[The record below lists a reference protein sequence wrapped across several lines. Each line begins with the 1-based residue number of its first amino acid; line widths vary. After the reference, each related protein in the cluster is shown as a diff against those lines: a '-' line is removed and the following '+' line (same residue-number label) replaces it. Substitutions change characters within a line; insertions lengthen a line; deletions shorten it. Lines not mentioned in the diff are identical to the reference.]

1 MQHREKLDEL
11 LLRAGL
17 TFVEDVCPAS
27 LFPPEAGW
35 RIARGIGAPG
45 GVVRD
50 APHGVGRVAAP
61 EGAVRDAALD
71 SPVREALDA
80 AWWRRLADSDGEF
93 LVAVLGHRIGGND
106 SCWTRVRYA
115 GTGVPGLT
123 GDPGF
128 VALSL
133 DGQVL
138 LAEVPGADGPRVTAL
153 DRLPERL
160 EEAAA
165 AAGQE
170 TEAER
175 AEVWAAVP
183 GRPAWPLHW
192 AEGIGSNPAASD
204 DLLIRLLDVEAGF
217 LHGCDRHAVLDAAVA
232 HPDPQVRSTP
242 ADTFRPKLTP
252 DQWIRLVRAEPSP
265 SRRVLRAERACAR
278 GVELPGDLYD
288 DLLAGPSRAEAAEL
302 PGLPAHHLPGLAAD
316 ADPRVR
322 ATACARW
329 EDLAAPLRARLLADG
344 DDAVRSAALLAHH
357 IAVPMPPE
365 VFAALPQ
372 PRRALEQCRL
382 APELEAELVRD
393 GDAEVRRALAANPAL
408 TAHSVAVLSED
419 PHDDVRSVV
428 ALRPDLDEG
437 QRAAVR
443 HHFDPTS
450 MSHTLTWVEGL
461 HGDADAMRRLAVSS
475 HPLIRRSVARARR
488 LPPDVVERLA
498 RDEDRTVRLFLAESC
513 DDAPAEMLLEV
524 WRWWDGSFSHPDRPR
539 SHPNF
544 PRTGLLRYAGDPAG
558 RMRRLALDDP
568 ESTPADVARLARD
581 PEAEVRRRAAE
592 DARLSPADAVRL
604 LNDPSA
610 LVRGTAMRNPRLP
623 ARVLAGLLHDRDTA
637 CAAVT
642 NPAIPV
648 PVLHRIL
655 SAAAA
660 AVAACG

>member
-1 MQHREKLDEL
+1 MQHEQKLHGL
-11 LLRAGL
+11 LARAGL
-17 TFVEDVCPAS
+17 TVVEDMRPGS
-27 LFPPEAGW
+27 LLPLDAGW
-35 RIARGIGAPG
+35 RIARGI
-45 GVVRD
+45 
-50 APHGVGRVAAP
+50 AAP
-61 EGAVRDAALD
+61 DGAA
-71 SPVREALDA
+71 REALDA
-80 AWWRRLADSDGEF
+80 TWWRRLADADGEF

-106 SCWTRVRYA
+106 SLWTRVRYA
-115 GTGVPGLT
+115 GEGVPGLT

-138 LAEVPGADGPRVTAL
+138 LAEVPGADGSRVTAF

-165 AAGQE
+165 AAGRE
-170 TEAER
+170 TEVER

-192 AEGIGSNPAASD
+192 AEGIGSNPAAPD
-204 DLLIRLLDVEAGF
+204 ELLIRLLDVEAGF
-217 LHGCDRHAVLDAAVA
+217 LYGCDRPAVLDAAVA
-232 HPDPQVRSTP
+232 HPDPHVRSRP
-242 ADTFRPKLTP
+242 ADTFRPKLTS
-252 DQWIRLVRAEPSP
+252 DQWVRLVRAEPSP
-265 SRRVLRAERACAR
+265 SRRVHQAERACAW
-278 GVELPGDLYD
+278 GVELPGDLYA
-288 DLLAGPSRAEAAEL
+288 DLLAGPSRAQAAEL
-302 PGLPAHHLPGLAAD
+302 PGLPASHLPSLAAD

-329 EDLAAPLRARLLADG
+329 EDLAASMRARLLADT
-344 DDAVRSAALLAHH
+344 DDAVRTAALLAHH
-357 IAVPMPPE
+357 TDVPMPRE
-365 VFAALPQ
+365 VFAALPP

-382 APELEAELVRD
+382 SPELEAELVRD
-393 GDAEVRRALAANPAL
+393 GDAEVRRALAANPRL
-408 TAHSVAVLSED
+408 SAHSVAVLAED
-419 PHDDVRSVV
+419 PHDDIRSAV
-428 ALRPDLDEG
+428 ALRPDLDEE

-443 HHFDPTS
+443 YDFDPTS
-450 MSHTLTWVEGL
+450 MSRTLPWVQDL

-475 HPLIRRSVARARR
+475 HPLIRRSVARARH

-544 PRTGLLRYAGDPAG
+544 PRTGLLRYADDPAG
-558 RMRRLALDDP
+558 RMRRLTLDDP

-581 PEAEVRRRAAE
+581 PEAEVRHRAAE
-592 DARLSPADAVRL
+592 DPRLSPADAVRL
-604 LNDPSA
+604 LNDPA
-610 LVRGTAMRNPRLP
+610 AHVRGTAMRNLRLP
-623 ARVLAGLLHDRDTA
+623 ACVLAGLLHDRDTA
-637 CAAVT
+637 WVAVT

-655 SAAAA
+655 AAASA
-660 AVAACG
+660 AVAV

>member
-1 MQHREKLDEL
+1 MQRREELHEL

-17 TFVEDVCPAS
+17 TVVEEVYPGS

-35 RIARGIGAPG
+35 RIARGI
-45 GVVRD
+45 
-50 APHGVGRVAAP
+50 AAP
-61 EGAVRDAALD
+61 DG
-71 SPVREALDA
+71 PVREALDSV
-80 AWWRRLADSDGEF
+80 WWRRLAGADGEF

-106 SCWTRVRYA
+106 SWWTRVRFADADADADADSGA
-115 GTGVPGLT
+115 GDSHADVPGLT
-123 GDPGF
+123 GGPGF

-138 LAEVPGADGPRVTAL
+138 LAEVPDADGNRVTAL

-160 EEAAA
+160 AEAAEAAA
-165 AAGQE
+165 GEGE
-170 TEAER
+170 TER
-175 AEVWAAVP
+175 AEIWAAVP

-192 AEGIGSNPAASD
+192 AEAIGFNPAAPD
-204 DLLIRLLDVEAGF
+204 ELLIRLLEVEWGF
-217 LHGCDRHAVLDAAVA
+217 LHGCDRPAVLDAAVA
-232 HPDPQVRSTP
+232 HPDPQVRSRP
-242 ADTFRPKLTP
+242 ADTFRPELSP
-252 DQWIRLVRAEPSP
+252 DQWVRLVRAEPSP
-265 SRRVLRAERACAR
+265 SRRVLWAEHACAW

-288 DLLAGPSRAEAAEL
+288 DLLNGPSRLQAAEL
-302 PGLPAHHLPGLAAD
+302 PGLPAHHLPSLAAD
-316 ADPRVR
+316 ADPRAR

-329 EDLAAPLRARLLADG
+329 EDLAAPLRALLLADT
-344 DDAVRSAALLAHH
+344 DDAVRTAALLAHH
-357 IAVPMPPE
+357 TAVPMPRE
-365 VFAALPQ
+365 VFTALPQ
-372 PRRALEQCRL
+372 PGRALERCRL
-382 APELEAELVRD
+382 APDLEAELLRD
-393 GDAEVRRALAANPAL
+393 GDEEVRRTLAANPAL
-408 TAHSVAVLSED
+408 SARGVAVLTED
-419 PHDDVRSVV
+419 PCDGIRSVV
-428 ALRPDLDEG
+428 ALRSDLDEE

-443 HHFDPTS
+443 HDFDPTS
-450 MSHTLTWVEGL
+450 MSRILPWVEER
-461 HGDADAMRRLAVSS
+461 HGDAEAMRRLAASS
-475 HPLIRRSVARARR
+475 HPLVRRSVARARR

-544 PRTGLLRYAGDPAG
+544 PRTGLLRHAADPSG

-592 DARLSPADAVRL
+592 DPRLSPADAVRL
-604 LNDPSA
+604 LNDPA
-610 LVRGTAMRNPRLP
+610 AHVRGTAMRSPRLP

-655 SAAAA
+655 AEAAA
-660 AVAACG
+660 AVAARR